1 MMDFLDIFREEVET
15 NLKEATR
22 LTLALENGEPAR
34 EQTEALMR
42 VFHTLKG
49 AARAMQF
56 EEEKRSAHLLEDV
69 YHDLLDGKTDF
80 RPELSDLS
88 LEAIDLIRSQ
98 VAARLEGTSLP
109 DSSDLAERTARYRAG
124 EPLGPPSPKA
134 GEGEGTEP
142 VSSQQQ
148 SGPKSGEQAP
158 AADPSW
164 SAEAA
169 AASAAEDPGSRQAPG
184 RQGPAAEANDD
195 MGRESDADADAGAD
209 PGPDLGDDADADQDA
224 DEDVGTSEVTGRGA
238 ALPASGEGARAPS
251 RPGRGGGGSSRR
263 RASVAY
269 EQLDRLHRL
278 SGELTVSVGAM
289 AGQRGRVRRLA
300 RELEQ
305 AMRQISRVRAGQVES
320 LVEGDGARAGTGAA
334 SQDAL
339 EGLHELLQPV
349 MERLEAISRGIE
361 GLSQAHDRT
370 EGQLQQ
376 LAEHLVDEVTQ
387 ARLVPLSELL
397 DDYPR
402 MVRDLAR
409 DLGKQVELRIEGEA
423 NRIDRAVLEALRNPL
438 LHLVRNALDHG
449 IEAPAERLAAG
460 KEASG
465 RLAIEA
471 QQLGSMM
478 RVRVADD
485 GNGIDLERLRETV
498 VSSGRTTAALWQ
510 AMGLEE
516 QMQFL
521 FLPGLSTAGA
531 VSETSGR
538 GFGLDIVKT
547 GLDAMG
553 AHIGVFSERGN
564 GSCFELQVP
573 LSLALTRCLLVCG
586 GQHRLFGDQHYA
598 FPMHEVLSVSRLDPA
613 QLRRVDGRPAVHLDG
628 ETLPLYELSQ
638 LFGLAPLADAQTD
651 KHLLV
656 LGDAERHGA
665 VLVERVLD
673 ELDVVTRPLDERLGK
688 VQEVSGLTLLDD
700 GGLALVVDTP
710 DLLQR
715 LGEGV
720 VQQLAAPLAAP
731 EPAKHILVVEDSVT
745 VREVERHFLTQ
756 AGYAVTTAVNGVD
769 GLNKAKAGEHDMVV
783 TDIDMPRM
791 NGIELIRTLRGME
804 RFRRLPVIVV
814 SYKDRSEDRD
824 AALAAGAN
832 RYVTKAEFDTDAML
846 TTVAELLATMGKAD
860 TGSAA
865 GSEFDA

>member
-34 EQTEALMR
+34 EQTESLMR

-80 RPELSDLS
+80 RQELGDLS
-88 LEAIDLIRSQ
+88 LEAIDLIRAQ
-98 VAARLEGTSLP
+98 VAARLEGTSPP
-109 DSSDLAERTARYRAG
+109 DSTALAERTARYRAG
-124 EPLGPPSPKA
+124 QPLGPPPSGSAERSSSKPESATASATAGRDGVSAEPRPMIQESSPTPTEGSAEEASSA
-134 GEGEGTEP
+134 GLGVPQEP
-142 VSSQQQ
+142 QPT
-148 SGPKSGEQAP
+148 GRTDAAP
-158 AADPSW
+158 AAEEGNTDRR
-164 SAEAA
+164 ADHQGAA
-169 AASAAEDPGSRQAPG
+169 ADPGESDRGPTTDAGQDAATSAAEAP
-184 RQGPAAEANDD
+184 EA
-195 MGRESDADADAGAD
+195 G
-209 PGPDLGDDADADQDA
+209 LQ
-224 DEDVGTSEVTGRGA
+224 
-238 ALPASGEGARAPS
+238 ASGEGQQPPS
-251 RPGRGGGGSSRR
+251 RRGYGADRASRR

-289 AGQRGRVRRLA
+289 AGQRSRVRRLA
-300 RELEQ
+300 RELDQ
-305 AMRQISRVRAGQVES
+305 AMRQVGRVRAGQVES
-320 LVEGDGARAGTGAA
+320 LVEGNWGAA
-334 SQDAL
+334 GSHDAL
-339 EGLHELLQPV
+339 EGLHELLRPV

-361 GLSQAHDRT
+361 TLSQAHDRT

-387 ARLVPLSELL
+387 ARLVPLSELF

-409 DLGKQVELRIEGEA
+409 DLGKEVTLRIDGER

-449 IEAPAERLAAG
+449 IETPQERHAAG

-478 RVRVADD
+478 RLRVADD
-485 GNGIDLERLRETV
+485 GSGIDLDRLRETV
-498 VSSGRTTAALWQ
+498 VTSGRTTAALWQ
-510 AMGLEE
+510 SMGLEE

-521 FLPGLSTAGA
+521 FLPGLSTARS

-586 GQHRLFGDQHYA
+586 GQHPVFGHQHYA
-598 FPMHEVLSVSRLDPA
+598 FPMHEVVSVGRLDPA
-613 QLRRVDGRPAVHLDG
+613 SLRRIEGRPAVHLDG

-638 LFGLAPLADAQTD
+638 LFGLAPLSDLQTD

-656 LGDAERHGA
+656 LGDAERRGA
-665 VLVERVLD
+665 VLAERVLD

-710 DLLQR
+710 DLLER
-715 LGEGV
+715 LGEGA
-720 VQQLAAPLAAP
+720 VQHLAAPLAAP

-769 GLNKAKAGEHDMVV
+769 GLNKAKANTFDMVV

-791 NGIELIRTLRGME
+791 NGIELIRTLRGLE

-814 SYKDRSEDRD
+814 SYKDRPEDRD
-824 AALAAGAN
+824 AALEAGAN

-846 TTVAELLATMGKAD
+846 TTVADLLAAPAGMDGSS
-860 TGSAA
+860 GSAA
-865 GSEFDA
+865 